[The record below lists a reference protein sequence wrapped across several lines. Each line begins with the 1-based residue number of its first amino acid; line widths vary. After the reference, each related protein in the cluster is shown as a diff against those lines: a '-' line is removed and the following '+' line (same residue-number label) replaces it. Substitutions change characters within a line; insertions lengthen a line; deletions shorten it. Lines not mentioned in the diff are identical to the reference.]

1 MNHVEL
7 DDNFIDV
14 YTDNTDE
21 VVPAITTVKELK
33 KYIASYYIIN
43 EHMTSH
49 KVFSEFQEYFYRILK
64 GCVEYKELRTYP
76 IKFRFYE
83 TSKKFYTLPL
93 HHFIIHLFYW
103 SPFVEVHNLKNIE
116 IMGDDFIID
125 CNLNTYKIND
135 NLNLIASTLRD
146 YGIKNTTVNYNIDNC
161 MHNLKRISLD
171 FSLIFGLNFDI
182 FTFLDMYNN
191 NKTIHDIMEYQPDE
205 RKQPGEVEEEISKI
219 QDTLINELKSDREN
233 NVGIILR
240 TGTGIKGK
248 QLVEFMCTN
257 GFNPD
262 IKGNTIAYSIKN
274 STLIGGLK
282 TPADLYISGI
292 GTRKSIIMSHKVMGK
307 AGHFGKVFTEVART
321 LSLSTK
327 VSDCHTKHLVRYN
340 IISDKFLKKFDG
352 KYYSLKPDDFD
363 NLKVLNAAK
372 DKHLIGKTIYVRS
385 AALCGLKNHVCAKCF
400 GLNANLNYDIAD
412 GVAAFLAEEI
422 SKVLEQNILSTKHL
436 LTTDSEKI
444 VFSEYF
450 YKFFDLDTNEIVPIE
465 VEDPSNI
472 AIYIE
477 PTSLSKNN
485 DMDNGEG
492 FNTYIN
498 NGQFYIVNLKT
509 KERFL
514 IKEKDGKEI
523 YLTDESLRL
532 YRKGKG
538 YIYYKDLDPD
548 TVLFTITIMNNE
560 LTKPLYKLMKL
571 VNNDKNTEIDRNIDD
586 ISQRFIELL
595 VEAGIDATAVAGEFI
610 INRLIRCEDDIF
622 ERPDFTS
629 LRMPRYKIVTISK
642 ALEKNKSVTVGLS
655 YQFLRRQL
663 NNEDEF
669 IKKTEPS
676 YLDPFFMPK
685 ISAKK
690 YKDHINYVKKK
701 KMERLAKVKEVINRS
716 HYYNQ

>member
-1 MNHVEL
+1 
-7 DDNFIDV
+7 
-14 YTDNTDE
+14 
-21 VVPAITTVKELK
+21 
-33 KYIASYYIIN
+33 
-43 EHMTSH
+43 
-49 KVFSEFQEYFYRILK
+49 
-64 GCVEYKELRTYP
+64 
-76 IKFRFYE
+76 
-83 TSKKFYTLPL
+83 
-93 HHFIIHLFYW
+93 
-103 SPFVEVHNLKNIE
+103 
-116 IMGDDFIID
+116 
-125 CNLNTYKIND
+125 
-135 NLNLIASTLRD
+135 
-146 YGIKNTTVNYNIDNC
+146 
-161 MHNLKRISLD
+161 
-171 FSLIFGLNFDI
+171 
-182 FTFLDMYNN
+182 
-191 NKTIHDIMEYQPDE
+191 
-205 RKQPGEVEEEISKI
+205 
-219 QDTLINELKSDREN
+219 
-233 NVGIILR
+233 
-240 TGTGIKGK
+240 
-248 QLVEFMCTN
+248 
-257 GFNPD
+257 
-262 IKGNTIAYSIKN
+262 
-274 STLIGGLK
+274 
-282 TPADLYISGI
+282 
-292 GTRKSIIMSHKVMGK
+292 
-307 AGHFGKVFTEVART
+307 
-321 LSLSTK
+321 
-327 VSDCHTKHLVRYN
+327 
-340 IISDKFLKKFDG
+340 
-352 KYYSLKPDDFD
+352 
-363 NLKVLNAAK
+363 
-372 DKHLIGKTIYVRS
+372 
-385 AALCGLKNHVCAKCF
+385 
-400 GLNANLNYDIAD
+400 
-412 GVAAFLAEEI
+412 
-422 SKVLEQNILSTKHL
+422 
-436 LTTDSEKI
+436 
-444 VFSEYF
+444 
-450 YKFFDLDTNEIVPIE
+450 
-465 VEDPSNI
+465 
-472 AIYIE
+472 
-477 PTSLSKNN
+477 
-485 DMDNGEG
+485 MDNGEG

-701 KMERLAKVKEVINRS
+701 KMERLAKVKEDIINGVE
-716 HYYNQ
+716 